1 MEIELNLV
9 EMGRLEDVLGSVIN
23 RVLFIF
29 KGNFN
34 NINNFICVYLI
45 FKILVY
51 NLEYFKLYNDNF
63 YV

>member
-34 NINNFICVYLI
+34 NIKNFICVYLI
-45 FKILVY
+45 FKILEY
-51 NLEYFKLYNDNF
+51 NLEY
-63 YV
+63 

>member
-29 KGNFN
+29 KGNLN
-34 NINNFICVYLI
+34 NIKNFICVYLI

-51 NLEYFKLYNDNF
+51 NLEFILII
-63 YV
+63 

>member
-9 EMGRLEDVLGSVIN
+9 DMGRLEDVLGSVIN

-34 NINNFICVYLI
+34 NIKNFICV
-45 FKILVY
+45 
-51 NLEYFKLYNDNF
+51 
-63 YV
+63 